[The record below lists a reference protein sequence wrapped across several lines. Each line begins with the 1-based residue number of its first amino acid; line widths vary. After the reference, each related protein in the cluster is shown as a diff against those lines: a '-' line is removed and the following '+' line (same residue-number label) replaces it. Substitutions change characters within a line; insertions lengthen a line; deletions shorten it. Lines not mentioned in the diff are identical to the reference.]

1 MEKIISIIPVVLLWI
16 LTVISF
22 VYSSEK
28 VCRKLNKGYGE
39 FKIKEI
45 CRKYT
50 KQSVEYLVC
59 SVAATILA
67 VLMLKE

>member
-16 LTVISF
+16 LTIISF

-50 KQSVEYLVC
+50 KQSVEYLVY
-59 SVAATILA
+59 SVAATILV